1 MPKIE
6 FSAIGEKPV
15 AWGNN
20 EWDWRRAVADEAR
33 THRSEANAS
42 EVTAQTRF
50 SVQVR
55 FYVTPGNIK
64 GVDLDNL
71 AKPVLDTVFK
81 SRHSQ
86 VKDPYLTGAL
96 FDVDDEQVYK
106 LGLEKTNV
114 SLAAEEGAEIT
125 IVW

>member
-33 THRSEANAS
+33 KHRSEANAS

-50 SVQVR
+50 
-55 FYVTPGNIK
+55 
-64 GVDLDNL
+64 
-71 AKPVLDTVFK
+71 
-81 SRHSQ
+81 
-86 VKDPYLTGAL
+86 TGAL